1 MWSTLGMLYFSV
13 QVLKFLGGCVGKGQP
28 LNPPNQH
35 SSAALVTN
43 SRADVATNPPHVRF
57 WGKRTSSLLLTQSGL
72 LPKSPLERFTPQSLW
87 GGAGGDANSSCF
99 SAAWRLRGHLRGTR
113 SSLGN
118 RLITLLPMRAASLRL
133 LAA

>member
-13 QVLKFLGGCVGKGQP
+13 QVLKFLGGVSVKGNRSI
-28 LNPPNQH
+28 LLTSIRAQH
-35 SSAALVTN
+35 WSQIHERTWQQIRPMSAFGV
-43 SRADVATNPPHVRF
+43 
-57 WGKRTSSLLLTQSGL
+57 KRTSSLLLTQSGL